1 MAKKCCS
8 VNQINEFIIENFLP
22 YSWLGTPDG
31 SGAYWLEGE
40 DTNNVMRFVMAVRPN
55 DYARDYFEAEK
66 MEKSGNSF
74 YVDFWGSGSLVPD
87 EVIPSTNSLNLPVSI
102 KDSDFYVII
111 PMILG
116 ERIVKDGK
124 TLDQDSNLK
133 NTYLRKT
140 ARRVVEELAKLED
153 PPTYSLNR
161 NRGDDDYLK
170 SVVFGNNF
178 SKIKAFIADK
188 PREDWTFIKEI

>member
-1 MAKKCCS
+1 MAKTCCS

-55 DYARDYFEAEK
+55 SYARDYMEADTFWR
-66 MEKSGNSF
+66 SGE
-74 YVDFWGSGSLVPD
+74 LVQD
-87 EVIPSTNSLNLPVSI
+87 DIIPSTNSLNLPVSI
-102 KDSDFYVII
+102 KDSDFYIII

-116 ERIVKDGK
+116 QRIIKDEK
-124 TLDQDSNLK
+124 TLDDDSNLK

-140 ARRVVEELAKLED
+140 ARRVVEELAKLEE
-153 PPTYSLNR
+153 PPTFSLNSIGR
-161 NRGDDDYLK
+161 DDDYLK
-170 SVVFGNNF
+170 AIVFGRNF
-178 SKIKAFIADK
+178 SKVKAFIANK
-188 PREDWTFIKEI
+188 PREEWTFIQEI